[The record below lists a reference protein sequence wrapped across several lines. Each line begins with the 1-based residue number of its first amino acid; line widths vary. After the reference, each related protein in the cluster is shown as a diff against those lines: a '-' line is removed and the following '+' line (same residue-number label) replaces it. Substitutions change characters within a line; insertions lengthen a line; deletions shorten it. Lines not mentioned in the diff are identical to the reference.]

1 MAGTA
6 VLDPTQF
13 GFLVRAF
20 TVLFATGLAYIAFVA
35 WRRRKRSLMLF
46 VCVAFLAYLIRDII
60 RLSELAFPQTTSP
73 VLLGLAD
80 VLDLLT
86 LVLIFFAVL
95 RE

>member
-6 VLDPTQF
+6 AFDPMQF

-35 WRRRKRSLMLF
+35 WRRRKRSLMLL
-46 VCVAFLAYLIRDII
+46 VCVAFLAYLVRDII
-60 RLSELAFPQTTSP
+60 RLSEIVYPQNTLPALIS
-73 VLLGLAD
+73 LAD
-80 VLDLLT
+80 ILDLVT
-86 LVLIFFAVL
+86 LVLIFFAVI